1 MTGKLLVRGWIGNVL
16 EQWRAVTTR
25 RASRPK
31 PSNPDLGLLL
41 SVEAGRA
48 MRTGLAKASLL
59 SALQYNYS
67 ARLNAFLKSTQDGIT
82 SIAFSSD
89 GKTLAS
95 GEDGTVALWDVDY
108 AS

>member
-1 MTGKLLVRGWIGNVL
+1 LDWQCIG
-16 EQWRAVTTR
+16 AV
-25 RASRPK
+25 ASRNNSPCK
-31 PSNPDLGLLL
+31 QTKTFANPDLGLLL

-59 SALQYNYS
+59 FALQYNYS

-82 SIAFSSD
+82 SIALSFD

-95 GEDGTVALWDVDY
+95 GEDGTVALWDVGY